1 MLWNSEDEK
10 RDMNILTASLLQRL
24 HRTNRWNKTSKDKTI
39 STNMAEKSDIKKK
52 KKREREGEIR
62 NNDHFDQSSNSCM

>member
-1 MLWNSEDEK
+1 MEIDYIKKRYLEMLWNSEDEK

-39 STNMAEKSDIKKK
+39 STNMAEKSDIK
-52 KKREREGEIR
+52 R
-62 NNDHFDQSSNSCM
+62 